1 MHAQLFDIYAYEYER
16 NKALLEVVHDL
27 FEQQTNLD
35 AILFRIMQ
43 KAQTL
48 LKCQRC
54 SVLLIMDKNDQ
65 TDNSNSR
72 KAFDLFQSGNRP
84 GQRRHRYASKHV
96 YSSWILF
103 ILEFFLLRLVLKKTM
118 VPKYLEI

>member
-1 MHAQLFDIYAYEYER
+1 MNACLPFCGISIVHAQLFDIYAYEYER
-16 NKALLEVVHDL
+16 NRSLLEVVHDL

-35 AILFRIMQ
+35 AILFRIIQ

-54 SVLLIMDKNDQ
+54 SVLLVIDNNEEIDQ
-65 TDNSNSR
+65 ENSR

-84 GQRRHRYASKHV
+84 GQRRHRFV
-96 YSSWILF
+96 FSS
-103 ILEFFLLRLVLKKTM
+103 
-118 VPKYLEI
+118 

>member
-1 MHAQLFDIYAYEYER
+1 VHAQLFDLYAYEYER

-35 AILFRIMQ
+35 EIIFRIMQ

-54 SVLLIMDKNDQ
+54 SVLIIMDKNANE
-65 TDNSNSR
+65 DNANAR
-72 KAFDLFQSGNRP
+72 KAFDLFQSGKRP
-84 GQRRHRYASKHV
+84 FQRRHRY
-96 YSSWILF
+96 F
-103 ILEFFLLRLVLKKTM
+103 IFYVTTLSMTITRFTVFL
-118 VPKYLEI
+118 

>member
-1 MHAQLFDIYAYEYER
+1 MHAQLFDLYAYEYER

-35 AILFRIMQ
+35 EILFRIMQ

-54 SVLLIMDKNDQ
+54 SVLVIMDKNAQID
-65 TDNSNSR
+65 SAYSR
-72 KAFDLFQSGNRP
+72 KAFDLFQSGKRP
-84 GQRRHRYASKHV
+84 GQRRHRYA
-96 YSSWILF
+96 
-103 ILEFFLLRLVLKKTM
+103 
-118 VPKYLEI
+118 